1 MMQGFRGVHF
11 FGRMGSRH
19 DTWLE
24 GALKLVARGMLF
36 GSLRLFPGRRFACR
50 DLAWDYPGECLF

>member
-1 MMQGFRGVHF
+1 
-11 FGRMGSRH
+11 MGSLH
-19 DTWLE
+19 DIWLE

-50 DLAWDYPGECLF
+50 DLA